1 MAIANPFLY
10 EKPDTVREALRLLAK
25 HGANAR
31 PLAGGTD
38 LIGQLVDGT
47 ARPSIVVDLKG
58 LPGLHEIRQE
68 KGGVQIGALA
78 TFSDLMESS
87 VIRKKLPVMAEMTE
101 WVASRGVR
109 NRGTM
114 VGNICSAVPC
124 CDSGPILLV
133 YRAKVLVKSAKGQ
146 RSVPISEWFTGPRR
160 TVLKPGELV
169 LGVRV
174 PDPGRHGGAFVK
186 MRRYKGED
194 LAQASVTALLLAG
207 NEWRIAFG
215 SVAPTPVPGT
225 RIESFLSGQA
235 LTPAR
240 VEQAVALTDQETAP
254 ITDIRSTREYRAHM
268 LRVMMR
274 RALETAAARKAG
286 RGPAYGTELI

>member
-1 MAIANPFLY
+1 MAIAHPFLY
-10 EKPDTVREALRLLAK
+10 EKPGTVKQALQLLAQ
-25 HGANAR
+25 HGAGAR
-31 PLAGGTD
+31 VLAGGTD
-38 LIGQLVDGT
+38 LVGQLVDGLV
-47 ARPSIVVDLKG
+47 RPEIVVDLKG
-58 LPGLHEIRQE
+58 VPDLQEIRME
-68 KGGVQIGALA
+68 KDVIHIGALA
-78 TFSDLMESS
+78 TFTDIMESPL
-87 VIRKKLPVMAEMTE
+87 IRKKLPVMAEMTE

-133 YRAKVLVKSAKGQ
+133 YGGKVLVKSARGQ
-146 RSVPISEWFTGPRR
+146 RAVPIAQWFTGPRR
-160 TVLKPGELV
+160 TVLAPGELV

-174 PDPGRHGGAFVK
+174 PDPGKHGGAFVK

-207 NEWRIAFG
+207 NQWRIAFG
-215 SVAPTPVPGT
+215 SVAPTPIAGKRVEKLLHGK
-225 RIESFLSGQA
+225 R
-235 LTPAR
+235 LTPAL
-240 VEQAVALTDQETAP
+240 VEEAVALTDQETAP

-274 RALETAAARKAG
+274 RALEAAASRKAG